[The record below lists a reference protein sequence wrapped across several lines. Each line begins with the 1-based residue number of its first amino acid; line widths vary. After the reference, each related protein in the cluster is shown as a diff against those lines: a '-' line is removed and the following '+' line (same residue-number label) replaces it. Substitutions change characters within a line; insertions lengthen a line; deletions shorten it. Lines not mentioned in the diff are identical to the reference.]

1 MGVAIFYSQ
10 IICAITVLILASLI
24 LIVPA
29 VILSRKNRKKARNV
43 VCGVMGTMVL
53 GAGILIAWLVTHS
66 SYPQINNLKFL
77 GKNIDDIS
85 LEYEFDYTENNDD
98 GTGYVDLGLDNLYEF
113 DDEGK
118 LVGDTDGTW
127 FAIDGLAVP
136 YYFESEMKDENGK
149 VVTQGRVPVLLDGV
163 RANLII
169 VFDSEHTNGYIAGA
183 RYDYK
188 DGETETIAKGITE
201 IPEGTKID
209 FLADY
214 YKYDQTYD
222 DSFMWGEQIT
232 YSKDIKLSYVTIGDG
247 IRVTYLLTDIYG
259 REYWTPAVPN

>member
-1 MGVAIFYSQ
+1 MGVAIFYSK

-98 GTGYVDLGLDNLYEF
+98 GTGYAMINTEDI
-113 DDEGK
+113 
-118 LVGDTDGTW
+118 VGHYVEIEYCMYRMD
-127 FAIDGLAVP
+127 
-136 YYFESEMKDENGK
+136 YNENGK
-149 VVTQGRVPVLLDGV
+149 ITHVECCVP
-163 RANLII
+163 
-169 VFDSEHTNGYIAGA
+169 
-183 RYDYK
+183 
-188 DGETETIAKGITE
+188 
-201 IPEGTKID
+201 
-209 FLADY
+209 
-214 YKYDQTYD
+214 
-222 DSFMWGEQIT
+222 
-232 YSKDIKLSYVTIGDG
+232 IGG
-247 IRVTYLLTDIYG
+247 
-259 REYWTPAVPN
+259 